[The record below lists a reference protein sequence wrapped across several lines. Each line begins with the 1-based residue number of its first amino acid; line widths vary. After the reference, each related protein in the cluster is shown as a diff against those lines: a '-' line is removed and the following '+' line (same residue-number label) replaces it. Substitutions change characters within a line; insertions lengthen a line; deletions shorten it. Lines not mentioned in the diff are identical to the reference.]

1 MELTW
6 AALASK
12 LWYPRIKLQRLTIGS
27 NEKSGESKPSF
38 ETFKVLR
45 GGWEKQ
51 PVFKL
56 SKKTKQKFA
65 TFVTS
70 QAYLLKAENG
80 KMRKLCIENFA
91 TKCVNHG
98 NS

>member
-1 MELTW
+1 MKLNW
-6 AALASK
+6 VALASK
-12 LWYPRIKLQRLTIGS
+12 LWYPRIKLQPLTIGS

-56 SKKTKQKFA
+56 SKDKTKICNLCH
-65 TFVTS
+65 VTS
-70 QAYLLKAENG
+70 ISSKSGKREN
-80 KMRKLCIENFA
+80 A
-91 TKCVNHG
+91 
-98 NS
+98 

>member
-1 MELTW
+1 MKLNW
-6 AALASK
+6 VALASK
-12 LWYPRIKLQRLTIGS
+12 LWYPRIKLQPL

-45 GGWEKQ
+45 VGWEKQ

-65 TFVTS
+65 AFLTS
-70 QAYLLKAENG
+70 QAGLLKVEN
-80 KMRKLCIENFA
+80 RKNA
-91 TKCVNHG
+91 
-98 NS
+98 